1 MLTVR
6 KSKLSITP
14 GMIPPVVH
22 VSQYDSEALAIT
34 FELYENEK
42 LYKKPPGALAKIEM
56 TKPDRKAISNDCTY
70 AEDGTV
76 SFSVTE
82 QMTAVKG
89 TARGKIIILDSAG
102 GQIGTAAFLME
113 VDAAGI
119 TDGAIESESDL
130 PELREVMKA
139 VNETTQKAK
148 DATAAAKAA
157 ESSAKNASESS
168 KSAGEYSLR
177 ARSAAEAAE
186 KSNSAAG
193 ESAVAAG
200 ESAKAA
206 ADSAKTAGASE
217 ENALA
222 SEKAAADSE
231 KKASASKEAAGKSA
245 EAAADSKTAAG
256 KSEEAAAKSA
266 QAAKDYAASIE
277 YRFGIDPVSG
287 LPAIMKYEEE

>member
-102 GQIGTAAFLME
+102 GRIGTAAFLLE

-157 ESSAKNASESS
+157 ESSAKNAAESEDNAGKSKTAAS
-168 KSAGEYSLR
+168 DSERAAKKSAEV
-177 ARSAAEAAE
+177 AEA
-186 KSNSAAG
+186 K
-193 ESAVAAG
+193 
-200 ESAKAA
+200 AKEAS
-206 ADSAKTAGASE
+206 DSASTVLQTKKDIEQLKT
-217 ENALA
+217 
-222 SEKAAADSE
+222 D
-231 KKASASKEAAGKSA
+231 AGKSA
-245 EAAADSKTAAG
+245 AAAG
-256 KSEEAAAKSA
+256 KSEAKAGEYKTAAEAAA
-266 QAAKDYAASIE
+266 QAAAGYAGEAE
-277 YRFGIDPVSG
+277 YRIGINPSTG
-287 LPAIMKYEEE
+287 HPAIYHYTN

>member
-42 LYKKPPGALAKIEM
+42 LYKKPSGALAKIEM

-157 ESSAKNASESS
+157 ESSAKNAAESEDNAGKSKTAAS
-168 KSAGEYSLR
+168 DSERAAKKSAEV
-177 ARSAAEAAE
+177 AEA
-186 KSNSAAG
+186 K
-193 ESAVAAG
+193 
-200 ESAKAA
+200 AKEAS
-206 ADSAKTAGASE
+206 DSASTVLQTKKDIEQLKTE
-217 ENALA
+217 
-222 SEKAAADSE
+222 
-231 KKASASKEAAGKSA
+231 AGKSA
-245 EAAADSKTAAG
+245 AAAG
-256 KSEEAAAKSA
+256 KSEAKAGEYKTAAEAAA
-266 QAAKDYAASIE
+266 QAAAGYAASIE

>member
-1 MLTVR
+1 
-6 KSKLSITP
+6 
-14 GMIPPVVH
+14 
-22 VSQYDSEALAIT
+22 
-34 FELYENEK
+34 
-42 LYKKPPGALAKIEM
+42 M

-157 ESSAKNASESS
+157 ESSAKNAAESEDNAGKS
-168 KSAGEYSLR
+168 KTAASDSAG
-177 ARSAAEAAE
+177 AA
-186 KSNSAAG
+186 K
-193 ESAVAAG
+193 
-200 ESAKAA
+200 
-206 ADSAKTAGASE
+206 
-217 ENALA
+217 
-222 SEKAAADSE
+222 
-231 KKASASKEAAGKSA
+231 KSA
-245 EAAADSKTAAG
+245 EAAEAKAKEASDSASTVLQTKKDIEQLKTDAGKSAAAAG
-256 KSEEAAAKSA
+256 KRRSLRCPRVRQIPA
-266 QAAKDYAASIE
+266 
-277 YRFGIDPVSG
+277 YRRAVRRRGP
-287 LPAIMKYEEE
+287 